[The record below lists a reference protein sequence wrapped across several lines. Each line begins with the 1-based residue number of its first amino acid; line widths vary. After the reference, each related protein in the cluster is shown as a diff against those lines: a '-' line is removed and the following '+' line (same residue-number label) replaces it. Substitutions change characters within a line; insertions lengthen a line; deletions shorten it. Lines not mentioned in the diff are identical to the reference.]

1 MDRCSNVLQRER
13 KGLKAPCPR
22 ESTQC
27 SDRVAA
33 TLRTRGFQPLGV
45 SGCAMASPL
54 RRADCFASLA
64 MTATESSGGLAA
76 GSLRGTSPPKAEGVT
91 KQSRRSN
98 CRRPYEM
105 NPPSGWGT
113 GRCMR
118 EKVGRAHPTSH
129 CGQVAFSPLESLV
142 GWALPTSHV
151 RTGVQA
157 VKHGR
162 DTHAT
167 HAANTRPPRSVR

>member
-1 MDRCSNVLQRER
+1 MIETTQDSRVRYQRTSTPGAVPR
-13 KGLKAPCPR
+13 VGSKGALITHP
-22 ESTQC
+22 
-27 SDRVAA
+27 
-33 TLRTRGFQPLGV
+33 TRGRTAGCPTRRVGDIDRTASMESLSRMLQGV
-45 SGCAMASPL
+45 
-54 RRADCFASLA
+54 R
-64 MTATESSGGLAA
+64 
-76 GSLRGTSPPKAEGVT
+76 
-91 KQSRRSN
+91 RRSN